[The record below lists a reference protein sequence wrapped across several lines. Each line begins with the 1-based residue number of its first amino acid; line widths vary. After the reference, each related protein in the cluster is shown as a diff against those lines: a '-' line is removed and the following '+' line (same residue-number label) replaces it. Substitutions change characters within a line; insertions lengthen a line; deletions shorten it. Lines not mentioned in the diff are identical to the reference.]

1 MHSVLNSIKICLK
14 LSEWISCPL
23 LSRMRFSGEI
33 RRLDTYEHMSLK
45 VMRHFWLDSN
55 LCHQRQ
61 YKAEISE
68 FLPTQQWCSQTIE
81 HAWFCVFRVWALWWQ
96 HCEILGRWSC
106 DIVTLLLLLSS
117 AHCVCIRSGQGTFG
131 DKMELLKN
139 STWVFKGQF
148 VIPFFSH
155 KKGVAFRK
163 RTFHPK
169 SVKTQKWVVSIFS
182 QLDGYFRNVFK
193 YILSWENECTT
204 FLLPRIHVCILKR
217 NTWGLCQLDDSL
229 LAS

>member
-1 MHSVLNSIKICLK
+1 MWALKGLEFHFLPQTHNAQCLELHKNMSQALIDFLVYFCPECDFLVRFVGSIHT
-14 LSEWISCPL
+14 
-23 LSRMRFSGEI
+23 F
-33 RRLDTYEHMSLK
+33 TYEHMSLK

-106 DIVTLLLLLSS
+106 DIVTLLLLLLLLSS

-155 KKGVAFRK
+155 KR
-163 RTFHPK
+163 R
-169 SVKTQKWVVSIFS
+169 SC
-182 QLDGYFRNVFK
+182 L
-193 YILSWENECTT
+193 
-204 FLLPRIHVCILKR
+204 
-217 NTWGLCQLDDSL
+217 
-229 LAS
+229 